1 MKRWVIATIALLAI
15 GGGASAGGC
24 GGDGEPVDEG
34 ATATPVKDFSMLLA
48 TGDDFREAA
57 QRIATFMPDFD
68 CTGGWDNAQRTG
80 TLECHAGSSGFSC
93 TLKAAWEAPGTSR
106 SAQVVCEE
114 GTQPAEG
121 LPGCIARPAAPAY
134 IVRCSGPNTDAG
146 CDLRLP
152 SGQGAEQPFQLTCE
166 RA

>member
-1 MKRWVIATIALLAI
+1 MKRRVIATIALLAI
-15 GGGASAGGC
+15 GGGASVGGC
-24 GGDGEPVDEG
+24 GGDGEPVDE
-34 ATATPVKDFSMLLA
+34 AASATPVKNFSMLLG

-57 QRIATFMPDFD
+57 QQIATFMPDFD
-68 CTGGWDNAQRTG
+68 CTGEWDKVQQTG
-80 TLECHAGSSGFSC
+80 TLECYAGSSGFSC
-93 TLKAAWEAPGTSR
+93 MLKGAWEAPGTSR
-106 SAQVVCEE
+106 SAQLVCKE

-121 LPGCIARPAAPAY
+121 LPGCTARPAAPAY
-134 IVRCSGPNTDAG
+134 NVRCYGPKTDAV

>member
-24 GGDGEPVDEG
+24 GGGGGPVDE
-34 ATATPVKDFSMLLA
+34 AASPTPLKEFSMLLE
-48 TGDDFREAA
+48 TNDDFREAA
-57 QRIATFMPDFD
+57 QRMATFMPDFD

-93 TLKAAWEAPGTSR
+93 TLKGAWEAPGTSR

-114 GTQPAEG
+114 GAQPAEG
-121 LPGCIARPAAPAY
+121 LPSCAARPAAPAY
-134 IVRCSGPNTDAG
+134 IVRCSGPNTNAS
-146 CDLRLP
+146 CDVRMP
-152 SGQGAEQPFQLTCE
+152 SGQGDEQPFQLTCE